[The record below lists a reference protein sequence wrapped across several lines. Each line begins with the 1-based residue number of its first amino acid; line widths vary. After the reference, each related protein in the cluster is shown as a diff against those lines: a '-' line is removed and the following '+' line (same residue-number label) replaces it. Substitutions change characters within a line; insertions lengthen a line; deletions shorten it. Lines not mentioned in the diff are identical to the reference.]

1 MEGKMGLRVCKPGDP
16 TLMRTLE
23 SCIRLGHPLL
33 VEEMGGTLEP
43 QLLPLLE
50 GTVSS
55 QGHRRFIRLG
65 GSDIDYD
72 VNFKLY
78 MTTKLANP
86 HYLPEVCIA
95 TNLINFTVTQ
105 EVGTDSWSQTACR
118 LPCERFTYHEMVI
131 WDIHAVN
138 KPEILNCP
146 PRRNDNRRL
155 QMSQLLASHKSI
167 GCHGWEHDKSMT
179 SIVNILFSA
188 GGIQTV
194 PEDKAKHHGQSV
206 GKFST
211 AC

>member
-1 MEGKMGLRVCKPGDP
+1 MEGKMGLRVCKPRDP

-105 EVGTDSWSQTACR
+105 EV
-118 LPCERFTYHEMVI
+118 
-131 WDIHAVN
+131 
-138 KPEILNCP
+138 
-146 PRRNDNRRL
+146 
-155 QMSQLLASHKSI
+155 
-167 GCHGWEHDKSMT
+167 
-179 SIVNILFSA
+179 SA
-188 GGIQTV
+188 LTL
-194 PEDKAKHHGQSV
+194 
-206 GKFST
+206 
-211 AC
+211 

>member
-1 MEGKMGLRVCKPGDP
+1 MTLSWLIWCEHSAQLYLSDAAPMIMHGLLTPSYPQSKASQTSVTLASAPDYSFRCVHSMLSYNPHSPSQTKTTPLFVGHHRHVLMMIRWVKAMEGKMGLRVCKPGDP

-65 GSDIDYD
+65 GSDVDYD

-105 EVGTDSWSQTACR
+105 EVSGVA
-118 LPCERFTYHEMVI
+118 
-131 WDIHAVN
+131 
-138 KPEILNCP
+138 NC
-146 PRRNDNRRL
+146 
-155 QMSQLLASHKSI
+155 
-167 GCHGWEHDKSMT
+167 
-179 SIVNILFSA
+179 
-188 GGIQTV
+188 
-194 PEDKAKHHGQSV
+194 
-206 GKFST
+206 
-211 AC
+211 

>member
-1 MEGKMGLRVCKPGDP
+1 MEGKVGLRVCKPGDP

-86 HYLPEVCIA
+86 HYLPEACIA

-105 EVGTDSWSQTACR
+105 EVSTGSLSQMACR
-118 LPCERFTYHEMVI
+118 LSCNRFTYNGMVV
-131 WDIHAVN
+131 WDVHAVY
-138 KPEILNCP
+138 KPGSLNCP
-146 PRRNDNRRL
+146 LHSTANKGL
-155 QMSQLLASHKSI
+155 QGTYAHVSALGQSHKYWLPWL
-167 GCHGWEHDKSMT
+167 G
-179 SIVNILFSA
+179 A
-188 GGIQTV
+188 
-194 PEDKAKHHGQSV
+194 
-206 GKFST
+206 
-211 AC
+211 

>member
-105 EVGTDSWSQTACR
+105 EVSPDFLSQMACR
-118 LPCERFTYHEMVI
+118 LPCERFTYSRMVV

-138 KPEILNCP
+138 RKP
-146 PRRNDNRRL
+146 
-155 QMSQLLASHKSI
+155 QL
-167 GCHGWEHDKSMT
+167 
-179 SIVNILFSA
+179 
-188 GGIQTV
+188 
-194 PEDKAKHHGQSV
+194 
-206 GKFST
+206 ST
-211 AC
+211 ALQC

>member
-1 MEGKMGLRVCKPGDP
+1 VYKTLVYNDALYHRWVKAMEGKMGLRVCKPGDP

-65 GSDIDYD
+65 GSDVDYD

-105 EVGTDSWSQTACR
+105 EVSPESSSHMACR
-118 LPCERFTYHEMVI
+118 LSCERFTYSRMVV
-131 WDIHAVN
+131 WDTRAAN
-138 KPEILNCP
+138 KPESLKCP
-146 PRRNDNRRL
+146 LHSNANRGL
-155 QMSQLLASHKSI
+155 HGTYANVPALGKSKK
-167 GCHGWEHDKSMT
+167 CW
-179 SIVNILFSA
+179 L
-188 GGIQTV
+188 
-194 PEDKAKHHGQSV
+194 P
-206 GKFST
+206 
-211 AC
+211 

>member
-1 MEGKMGLRVCKPGDP
+1 MLSYNPHSPSQTKTTPLFVGHHRHVLMMIRWVKAMEGKMGLRVCKPGDP

-65 GSDIDYD
+65 GSDVDYD

-105 EVGTDSWSQTACR
+105 EVSGVA
-118 LPCERFTYHEMVI
+118 
-131 WDIHAVN
+131 
-138 KPEILNCP
+138 NC
-146 PRRNDNRRL
+146 
-155 QMSQLLASHKSI
+155 
-167 GCHGWEHDKSMT
+167 
-179 SIVNILFSA
+179 
-188 GGIQTV
+188 
-194 PEDKAKHHGQSV
+194 
-206 GKFST
+206 
-211 AC
+211 

>member
-1 MEGKMGLRVCKPGDP
+1 MGLRVCKPGEP

-33 VEEMGGTLEP
+33 VEEMGGTMEP

-105 EVGTDSWSQTACR
+105 EVSHAIREHIARQSCNAGMACCM
-118 LPCERFTYHEMVI
+118 LP
-131 WDIHAVN
+131 
-138 KPEILNCP
+138 
-146 PRRNDNRRL
+146 
-155 QMSQLLASHKSI
+155 ASHLLSQRRGVSDWKPYISLHKLLIQIAEHSRHHSI
-167 GCHGWEHDKSMT
+167 HR
-179 SIVNILFSA
+179 
-188 GGIQTV
+188 
-194 PEDKAKHHGQSV
+194 
-206 GKFST
+206 
-211 AC
+211 

>member
-72 VNFKLY
+72 INFKLY

-105 EVGTDSWSQTACR
+105 EVSTDYLSQMACC
-118 LPCERFTYHEMVI
+118 LSCERFTYSQVVV
-131 WDIHAVN
+131 WDIDAVS
-138 KPEILNCP
+138 KPESLDHPLHCNAD
-146 PRRNDNRRL
+146 RGL
-155 QMSQLLASHKSI
+155 QSPHTHVSALGKSQK
-167 GCHGWEHDKSMT
+167 C
-179 SIVNILFSA
+179 
-188 GGIQTV
+188 
-194 PEDKAKHHGQSV
+194 
-206 GKFST
+206 
-211 AC
+211 

>member
-72 VNFKLY
+72 INFKLY

-105 EVGTDSWSQTACR
+105 EVSTDSLSQMACR
-118 LPCERFTYHEMVI
+118 LSCEGFTYNEMVV
-131 WDIHAVN
+131 WDIDVVN
-138 KPEILNCP
+138 KPRSLDCP
-146 PRRNDNRRL
+146 LHCNASKGLQGTYADLSAFGESQKYRL
-155 QMSQLLASHKSI
+155 PQL
-167 GCHGWEHDKSMT
+167 GT
-179 SIVNILFSA
+179 
-188 GGIQTV
+188 
-194 PEDKAKHHGQSV
+194 
-206 GKFST
+206 
-211 AC
+211 

>member
-1 MEGKMGLRVCKPGDP
+1 MYKTHIRNDQLYHRWVKAMEGKMGLRVCKPRDP

-105 EVGTDSWSQTACR
+105 EV
-118 LPCERFTYHEMVI
+118 
-131 WDIHAVN
+131 
-138 KPEILNCP
+138 
-146 PRRNDNRRL
+146 
-155 QMSQLLASHKSI
+155 
-167 GCHGWEHDKSMT
+167 
-179 SIVNILFSA
+179 SA
-188 GGIQTV
+188 LTL
-194 PEDKAKHHGQSV
+194 
-206 GKFST
+206 
-211 AC
+211 